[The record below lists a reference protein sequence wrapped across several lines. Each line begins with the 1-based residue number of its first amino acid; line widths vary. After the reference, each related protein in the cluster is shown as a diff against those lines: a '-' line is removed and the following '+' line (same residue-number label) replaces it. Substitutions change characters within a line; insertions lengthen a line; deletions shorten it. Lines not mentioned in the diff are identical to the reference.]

1 MVRRR
6 LLFALFVVVSQ
17 LGLGCCHRHCMRVQC
32 RIEHRME
39 RRNACCSPCAAP
51 APCDCA
57 PGMAHYMGATATVP
71 PNIIPVP
78 PTPVGAP
85 MGAPMKMP
93 VSPTANPVLISDGGR

>member
-6 LLFALFVVVSQ
+6 LLIALLFVVSQ
-17 LGLGCCHRHCMRVQC
+17 LGLGCCHRHCLRVQS

-39 RRNACCSPCAAP
+39 RRQACSPCALAP
-51 APCDCA
+51 PCDCG

-85 MGAPMKMP
+85 GAPMKMP